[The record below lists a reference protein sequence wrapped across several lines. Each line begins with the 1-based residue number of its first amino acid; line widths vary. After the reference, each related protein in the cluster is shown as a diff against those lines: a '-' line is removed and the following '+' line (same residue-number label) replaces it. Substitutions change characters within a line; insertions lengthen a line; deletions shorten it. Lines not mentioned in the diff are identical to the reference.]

1 MAGQH
6 SGPDPTAERRS
17 GSDRRISQDPVARR
31 ILVAESDST
40 LRELYRLTLEAQG
53 WVVEVAQDGH
63 SALAKALSS
72 PPEVL
77 LLDTLPDMDRVA
89 MLEHV
94 RGHESTRDLPV
105 IVLTDSGELSSMPRE
120 GELGVLGRLVK
131 SWPTRDR
138 LSETIL
144 GLLDRRTS
152 PAPDRRQSSD

>member
-1 MAGQH
+1 
-6 SGPDPTAERRS
+6 
-17 GSDRRISQDPVARR
+17 
-31 ILVAESDST
+31 
-40 LRELYRLTLEAQG
+40 
-53 WVVEVAQDGH
+53 
-63 SALAKALSS
+63 LAKALSS
-72 PPEVL
+72 LPEVL